1 VATKHVSGGTVHTLP
16 KDLRAAL
23 IDNATGI
30 EAIVLRTVNDQPT
43 LWDSILPAELL
54 VLPVELARVDA
65 LLDDPVFFAS
75 FGSYFDARIGRPSIP
90 METYLRLMFLKF
102 RYRLGYESLCREVGD
117 SISWQRFCRI
127 PFGTRVPHPTT
138 LMKIT
143 TKCGDAAVTGL
154 NEALLAKAAQA
165 KLLRTDKVRADTTV
179 VEADV
184 AYPTDSGLLA
194 KAVGKIART
203 VERIKAA
210 GGAKR
215 TRAQDRRRAAG
226 RRARSIAG
234 KLKLRGAQQRDEAQ
248 ASVQRITG
256 ELAGLAEAAMRDAAA
271 VVRNAKRALRRATG
285 QRKGQLRRA
294 INELDTIIERAT
306 RVVAQ
311 TRSRLAGVMPES
323 ASRLVS
329 LHDTDARPI
338 RKGRLGKPVEFGYKA
353 QIVDNADGVILD
365 HNIEI
370 GNPPDAPQLAPA
382 IERIA
387 RRTGRAPRAVT
398 ADRGY
403 GEAGVETELHD
414 LGVRHVAI
422 PRKSKP
428 GAARREF
435 EHRRAFREK
444 VKWRTGS
451 EGRINHIKRSYGWN
465 RTELTTIQGARTWCG
480 HGVFAHNLVKIGA
493 LAA

>member
-1 VATKHVSGGTVHTLP
+1 MMSSNPWREGFE
-16 KDLRAAL
+16 D
-23 IDNATGI
+23 IMF
-30 EAIVLRTVNDQPT
+30 RTVNDQLT
-43 LWDSILPAELL
+43 LWDSILPPELL
-54 VLPVELARVDA
+54 VLPVELGRVDA
-65 LLDDPVFFAS
+65 LLDDPVFFAP
-75 FGSYFDARIGRPSIP
+75 FAAYFDARIGRPSIP

-102 RYRLGYESLCREVGD
+102 RYRLGFESLCREVSD

-143 TKCGDAAVTGL
+143 TRCGDDAVAGL
-154 NEALLAKAAQA
+154 NEALLAKASEA

-179 VEADV
+179 VEAAV

-194 KAVGKIART
+194 KAIGAMTRT
-203 VERIKAA
+203 VTRIKAA
-210 GGAKR
+210 GGATR
-215 TRAQDRRRAAG
+215 TRVRDRRRSAG
-226 RRARSIAG
+226 RRARSIAS
-234 KLKLRGAQQRDEAQ
+234 KLRLRGEQQRDAAQ
-248 ASVQRITG
+248 GAVQRITG
-256 ELAGLAEAAMRDAAA
+256 ELAGIAQQAMREATA
-271 VVRNAKRALRRATG
+271 VIRNAKRALRTATG
-285 QRKGQLRRA
+285 QRKGQLHRA
-294 INELDTIIERAT
+294 INTLITIVGRT
-306 RVVAQ
+306 QRVVTQA
-311 TRSRLAGVMPES
+311 RSRLSGVMPES
-323 ASRLVS
+323 ATRLVS
-329 LHDTDARPI
+329 LHDPDARPI

-365 HNIEI
+365 HNIER

-382 IERIA
+382 IKRIT
-387 RRTGRAPRAVT
+387 RRTGHTPRAVT

-403 GEAGVETELHD
+403 GEASVERELHQ

-435 EHRRAFREK
+435 EHRRAFRDK

-465 RTELTTIQGARTWCG
+465 RTELTSIHGARTWCG
-480 HGVFAHNLVKIGA
+480 HGVFAHNLVKIGT

>member
-1 VATKHVSGGTVHTLP
+1 M
-16 KDLRAAL
+16 
-23 IDNATGI
+23 
-30 EAIVLRTVNDQPT
+30 LRTVNDQST
-43 LWDSILPAELL
+43 LWDAILPPELL
-54 VLPVELARVDA
+54 VLPVELGRVDA
-65 LLDDPVFFAS
+65 LLDDPAFFAP
-75 FGSYFDARIGRPSIP
+75 FAARFDARIGRPSIP

-102 RYRLGYESLCREVGD
+102 RYRLGYESLCREVAD

-143 TKCGDAAVTGL
+143 TRCGDDAVAGL
-154 NEALLAKAAQA
+154 NEALLAKAAAA
-165 KLLRTDKVRADTTV
+165 KLLRTNKVRADTTV

-184 AYPTDSGLLA
+184 SYPTDSGLLA
-194 KAVGKIART
+194 KAIGTMART

-210 GGAKR
+210 GGATR
-215 TRAQDRRRAAG
+215 TRSRDRRRSAG
-226 RRARSIAG
+226 RRARSIAA
-234 KLKLRGAQQRDEAQ
+234 KLRLRGQQHRDQAQ
-248 ASVQRITG
+248 AAVRRITG
-256 ELAGLAEAAMRDAAA
+256 ELAGIAEQAMREATA
-271 VVRNAKRALRRATG
+271 VIRNATRALRTAAGHRRG
-285 QRKGQLRRA
+285 RLRRA
-294 INELDTIIERAT
+294 INELHSLVGRTE

-311 TRSRLAGVMPES
+311 ARSRLAGVMPES
-323 ASRLVS
+323 SSRLVS
-329 LHDTDARPI
+329 LHDVDARPI

-365 HNIEI
+365 HNVEM
-370 GNPPDAPQLAPA
+370 GNPPDAPQLVPA
-382 IERIA
+382 IERITA
-387 RRTGRAPRAVT
+387 RTGRTPRAVT

-403 GEAGVETELHD
+403 GQPSVERDLHE
-414 LGVRHVAI
+414 LGVRRVAI
-422 PRKSKP
+422 PRTSKP
-428 GAARREF
+428 SAARREF

-465 RTELTTIQGARTWCG
+465 RTELTGIHGARTWCG

>member
-1 VATKHVSGGTVHTLP
+1 MASNPWREGF
-16 KDLRAAL
+16 
-23 IDNATGI
+23 
-30 EAIVLRTVNDQPT
+30 EAIMFRTVNDQPT
-43 LWDSILPAELL
+43 LWDSILPPELL
-54 VLPVELARVDA
+54 VLPVELGRVDG
-65 LLDDPVFFAS
+65 LLDDPVFFAP
-75 FGSYFDARIGRPSIP
+75 FAVHFDARIGRPSIP

-102 RYRLGYESLCREVGD
+102 RYRLGYESLCREVAD

-143 TKCGDAAVTGL
+143 TRCGDDAVTGL
-154 NEALLAKAAQA
+154 NEALLVKAAEA

-179 VEADV
+179 IAAAV

-194 KAVGKIART
+194 KAIGSMART

-210 GGAKR
+210 GGATR
-215 TRAQDRRRAAG
+215 TRSRDRRRSAG
-226 RRARSIAG
+226 RRARSIAA
-234 KLKLRGAQQRDEAQ
+234 KLKLRGQQQRDQAQ
-248 ASVQRITG
+248 AAVRRITG
-256 ELAGLAEAAMRDAAA
+256 ELAGIAQAAMREAAA
-271 VVRNAKRALRRATG
+271 VICNAKRALRGASG
-285 QRKGQLRRA
+285 QRKGRLHRA
-294 INELDTIIERAT
+294 INDLNTIMGTTE

-311 TRSRLAGVMPES
+311 TRSRLGGVMPES
-323 ASRLVS
+323 ASRVVS
-329 LHDTDARPI
+329 LHDVDARPI

-353 QIVDNADGVILD
+353 QILDNVDGVILD
-365 HNIEI
+365 HNVEV

-382 IERIA
+382 IARITT
-387 RRTGRAPRAVT
+387 RTGHTPRAVT

-403 GEAGVETELHD
+403 GETSAERDLHD
-414 LGVRHVAI
+414 LGVASVAI

-428 GAARREF
+428 TAARREF

-451 EGRINHIKRSYGWN
+451 EGRINHMKRSYGWN
-465 RTELTTIQGARTWCG
+465 RTELTGIAGARTWCG
-480 HGVFAHNLVKIGA
+480 HGVFTHNLVKIGI